1 MLEISKVQMINKGH
15 LLAKC
20 DVRIPA
26 WKFTIHNVSIFEKN
40 GSRWVSMPSQQY
52 EKDGQK
58 KFFPHCRFDDM
69 DILEKFQSEV
79 KKLFETW
86 ILTNPQNEQAEPKT
100 QKQDDLPF

>member
-15 LLAKC
+15 LVAKC
-20 DVRIPA
+20 DVRIPT
-26 WKFTIHNVSIFEKN
+26 WKFTIHGVTIFEKN

-69 DILEKFQSEV
+69 DILEKFQAEV
-79 KKLFETW
+79 KKLFEAW
-86 ILTNPQNEQAEPKT
+86 LSTNAQIPKVEEKIY
-100 QKQDDLPF
+100 KQDELPF